1 MLRFIFQNLFF
12 DQNLWPSWI
21 LGPLMM
27 SRHFLTNLIVFFTPQ
42 EPIFRGKFCLSAKIR
57 IWVTEIPIFDFSAFF
72 FLFFFFVVILK
83 KVIWPCS
90 PKICCWQHDV
100 TCMSLRS
107 HLHIGQPSDFPQTGS
122 YCRRR
127 FPDKESNCTPQCLPT
142 CSRSTQGNCADPWG
156 IHDSDISTL

>member
-27 SRHFLTNLIVFFTPQ
+27 SRHFLTNLTPQ
-42 EPIFRGKFCLSAKIR
+42 EVNFVYLRKLEFELRK
-57 IWVTEIPIFDFSAFF
+57 
-72 FLFFFFVVILK
+72 FLFLTFRPFFSFLFFVVILK

-142 CSRSTQGNCADPWG
+142 CSRSTQGNCADP
-156 IHDSDISTL
+156 